1 MISQAEKL
9 SKKTVST
16 HSTCI
21 KSHNESTMYQSVTM
35 YGKIST
41 RVNMSV
47 SCLNKINLKM
57 NEI

>member
-41 RVNMSV
+41 RVNM
-47 SCLNKINLKM
+47 I
-57 NEI
+57 